1 MTGQMIDPAVSTIA
15 GVVASSNGHVQP
27 DTADL
32 LATACQCLAKWQP
45 RLRLMDWDIWIVV
58 DKMDYPDHVA
68 ESSKEWR
75 CKRAR
80 IIFRPDFLE
89 FTRVNGENSQD
100 ETDERLIE
108 GTLVHELLH
117 VSEESVVAMVQ
128 REIDWYVGKGNDS
141 GIIGAEL
148 RNQWRD
154 YREWWINHM
163 VRTLLEADRS
173 AGWTNA

>member
-1 MTGQMIDPAVSTIA
+1 
-15 GVVASSNGHVQP
+15 
-27 DTADL
+27 
-32 LATACQCLAKWQP
+32 
-45 RLRLMDWDIWIVV
+45 
-58 DKMDYPDHVA
+58 
-68 ESSKEWR
+68 
-75 CKRAR
+75 
-80 IIFRPDFLE
+80 
-89 FTRVNGENSQD
+89 
-100 ETDERLIE
+100 LIE